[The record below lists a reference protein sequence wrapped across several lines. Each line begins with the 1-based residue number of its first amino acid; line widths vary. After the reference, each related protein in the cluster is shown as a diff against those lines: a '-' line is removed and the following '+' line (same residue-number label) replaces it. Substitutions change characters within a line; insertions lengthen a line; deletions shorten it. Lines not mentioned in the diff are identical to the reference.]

1 MLPPTTKWAE
11 VPEGGHVPETTISHG
26 IDGRLYEK
34 LERLAKA
41 EGITPDEMAAKL
53 GAERFFEK
61 TRPKGAGKIRN
72 LPVAKRAPARDS
84 TGPEK
89 GEGGTDE
96 GPE

>member
-72 LPVAKRAPARDS
+72 LPVAKGAPARDS

>member
-1 MLPPTTKWAE
+1 MLPPTTNWAE

>member
-1 MLPPTTKWAE
+1 M
-11 VPEGGHVPETTISHG
+11 PETTISHG
-26 IDGRLYEK
+26 ILARLYEK

-41 EGITPDEMAAKL
+41 EGMTPDELAAKL

-72 LPVAKRAPARDS
+72 LPVAKRAPAKNS

>member
-1 MLPPTTKWAE
+1 M
-11 VPEGGHVPETTISHG
+11 PETTISHG
-26 IDGRLYEK
+26 IDARLYEK

-72 LPVAKRAPARDS
+72 LPVAKRALARDS
-84 TGPEK
+84 TGSEK

>member
-26 IDGRLYEK
+26 IDPRLYEK
-34 LERLAKA
+34 LERLAMA
-41 EGITPDEMAAKL
+41 EGMTPDELAAKL

-72 LPVAKRAPARDS
+72 LPVPKRGPARDLP
-84 TGPEK
+84 GPEK
-89 GEGGTDE
+89 GE
-96 GPE
+96 

>member
-1 MLPPTTKWAE
+1 
-11 VPEGGHVPETTISHG
+11 VPENTICHG

-41 EGITPDEMAAKL
+41 KGMTPSEYAAKL

-61 TRPKGAGKIRN
+61 TRPRGAGKIRN
-72 LPVAKRAPARDS
+72 LPTTRRHHPPDFK
-84 TGPEK
+84 GPEK
-89 GEGGTDE
+89 GRTDD

>member
-1 MLPPTTKWAE
+1 M
-11 VPEGGHVPETTISHG
+11 PETTISHG
-26 IDGRLYEK
+26 LDARLYEK
-34 LERLAKA
+34 LERLANA
-41 EGITPDEMAAKL
+41 EGMTPDDLAAKL

-72 LPVAKRAPARDS
+72 LPVAKRAPVKDS

>member
-11 VPEGGHVPETTISHG
+11 VPEGGYVPETTISHG

-41 EGITPDEMAAKL
+41 EGMTPDQLAAKL

-72 LPVAKRAPARDS
+72 LPVAKRAPAKDS

>member
-96 GPE
+96 DPE

>member
-1 MLPPTTKWAE
+1 M
-11 VPEGGHVPETTISHG
+11 PETTISHG
-26 IDGRLYEK
+26 IDARLYEK

-61 TRPKGAGKIRN
+61 TRPKGAGKLRN
-72 LPVAKRAPARDS
+72 LPLPKRAPARDS
-84 TGPEK
+84 TGPET

>member
-1 MLPPTTKWAE
+1 M
-11 VPEGGHVPETTISHG
+11 PETTISHG

-41 EGITPDEMAAKL
+41 EGMTPDQLAAKL

-72 LPVAKRAPARDS
+72 LPVAKRAPARGS

>member
-1 MLPPTTKWAE
+1 M
-11 VPEGGHVPETTISHG
+11 PETTISHG
-26 IDGRLYEK
+26 IDARLYEK

-41 EGITPDEMAAKL
+41 EGMTPDDLAAKL

-72 LPVAKRAPARDS
+72 LPVAKRAPSRDS
-84 TGPEK
+84 TGPDR